1 MKKISLMNFLRETN
15 SLRVDENVV
24 IAEKAIIINQ
34 VMHTISDKEIP
45 EESIVKLLTLV
56 NKYVKN
62 EVNISFNDGKLTV
75 EFNHGKEESEDD
87 LLASSAR

>member
-24 IAEKAIIINQ
+24 FAEKAFIINQ
-34 VMHTISDKEIP
+34 VMNTISDKEIP

-62 EVNISFNDGKLTV
+62 EVNIHFQNGKLTV
-75 EFNHGKEESEDD
+75 EFNNGKEESKDD
-87 LLASSAR
+87 LLASSVR

>member
-1 MKKISLMNFLRETN
+1 MKKQSLMNFLCETN
-15 SLRVDENVV
+15 SLHAEGNVV
-24 IAEKAIIINQ
+24 FAEKAFVVNR
-34 VMHTISDKEIP
+34 VMNTIREKDLP

-62 EVNISFNDGKLTV
+62 EVNIHFQDGKLTV
-75 EFNHGKEESEDD
+75 EFNNGKEESKDD

>member
-24 IAEKAIIINQ
+24 FAEKAFIINQ
-34 VMHTISDKEIP
+34 VMNTISDKEIP

>member
-15 SLRVDENVV
+15 SLRVEDNVV
-24 IAEKAIIINQ
+24 FAEKAFIINQ
-34 VMHTISDKEIP
+34 VMNTISDKEIP

-62 EVNISFNDGKLTV
+62 EVNISFINGKLTV

>member
-1 MKKISLMNFLRETN
+1 MNFLRETN

-24 IAEKAIIINQ
+24 FAEKAFIINQ
-34 VMHTISDKEIP
+34 VMNTISDKEIP

>member
-15 SLRVDENVV
+15 SLRVEDNVV
-24 IAEKAIIINQ
+24 FAEKAFIINQ
-34 VMHTISDKEIP
+34 VMNTISDKEIP